1 MSRGGWRALPLA
13 WPPVQLPSLLTTR
26 AFLSP
31 SCLLL
36 SCSFLL
42 PFLPPTRL
50 PHPAPAPQIKRFL
63 EDADDAELNKFV
75 KDFPGSETYHPPE
88 AKTLVPRPQIQ
99 EPRPQA
105 SDLCQ
110 DDLEFK
116 PPSWPQPSD
125 SQQYFSASAP
135 LSPSARPRSPWG
147 KLDPYD
153 SSEVEPP
160 APSVLMQEALGRE
173 PREPQKCVLR
183 VCEFVCAPTRGWR
196 RALSCVGPSSVGSP
210 PHPPCIGTRQCQQGE
225 EPRWWPDLGPQRSVA
240 VILEG
245 WAKTQEAGRR
255 LVLSPGVLRLPP

>member
-1 MSRGGWRALPLA
+1 M
-13 WPPVQLPSLLTTR
+13 T
-26 AFLSP
+26 
-31 SCLLL
+31 
-36 SCSFLL
+36 
-42 PFLPPTRL
+42 
-50 PHPAPAPQIKRFL
+50 
-63 EDADDAELNKFV
+63 
-75 KDFPGSETYHPPE
+75 DFPGSETYHPPE

-160 APSVLMQEALGRE
+160 APTVLMQEALGRE
-173 PREPQKCVLR
+173 PREPQKCVS
-183 VCEFVCAPTRGWR
+183 T
-196 RALSCVGPSSVGSP
+196 CV
-210 PHPPCIGTRQCQQGE
+210 
-225 EPRWWPDLGPQRSVA
+225 
-240 VILEG
+240 
-245 WAKTQEAGRR
+245 
-255 LVLSPGVLRLPP
+255 

>member
-1 MSRGGWRALPLA
+1 METGAAGSPEQLLGRRGLPLLPGVSPAVADPRAGRPVSRGGWRALPLA
-13 WPPVQLPSLLTTR
+13 WPPVQLLSLLTTR

-31 SCLLL
+31 SGLLL

-75 KDFPGSETYHPPE
+75 TDFPGSETYHPPE

-160 APSVLMQEALGRE
+160 AP
-173 PREPQKCVLR
+173 
-183 VCEFVCAPTRGWR
+183 VCA
-196 RALSCVGPSSVGSP
+196 VG
-210 PHPPCIGTRQCQQGE
+210 
-225 EPRWWPDLGPQRSVA
+225 
-240 VILEG
+240 
-245 WAKTQEAGRR
+245 
-255 LVLSPGVLRLPP
+255 